1 MEHLAN
7 WIEIPAVDL
16 KRAKEFYGKIFGA
29 KLDDMKIGDTAYAIF
44 GVADS
49 FNCGALA
56 CGAYY
61 KPSQDGVL
69 VYLNGGSD
77 LSTVLNRV
85 ENAGGT
91 VLVEK
96 TFLSK
101 EAGYFGLF
109 LDTEGN
115 RMGLQSIS

>member
-16 KRAKEFYGKIFGA
+16 ERAKKFYGKIFDA
-29 KLDDMKIGDTAYAIF
+29 KLNDVKIGDTAYAIF
-44 GVADS
+44 RVVDS

-56 CGAYY
+56 CGSYY

-69 VYLNGGSD
+69 VYLNGGND
-77 LSTVLNRV
+77 LSQVLARV
-85 ENAGGT
+85 ETAGGK

-96 TFLSK
+96 TFLSD

-109 LDTEGN
+109 VDTEGN
-115 RMGLQSIS
+115 RMGLQSMS